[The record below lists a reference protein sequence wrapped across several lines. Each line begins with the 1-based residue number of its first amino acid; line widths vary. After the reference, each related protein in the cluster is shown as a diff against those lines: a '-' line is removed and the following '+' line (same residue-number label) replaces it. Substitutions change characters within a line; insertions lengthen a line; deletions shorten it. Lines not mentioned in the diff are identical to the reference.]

1 MTKVSEK
8 KTNRKV
14 SRPKESEAYDSKRLN
29 ATTTAETSGGRGGN
43 AKWIFARAEDRAKS
57 REEEKRSDWL
67 FERASERKK
76 FHELMSADWNTR
88 SEVKYRILMPD
99 RNKGL

>member
-14 SRPKESEAYDSKRLN
+14 SRPKESEADDSKRLN
-29 ATTTAETSGGRGGN
+29 ATAAETSGGRGET

-57 REEEKRSDWL
+57 RVEEKRSDWL